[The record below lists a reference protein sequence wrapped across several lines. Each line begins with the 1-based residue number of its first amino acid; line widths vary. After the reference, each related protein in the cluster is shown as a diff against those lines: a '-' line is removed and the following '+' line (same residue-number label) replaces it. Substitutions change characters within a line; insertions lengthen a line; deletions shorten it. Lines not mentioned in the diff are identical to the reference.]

1 MGSSPG
7 ASTNTFPTI
16 PFICLQLLSFGKTQE
31 LNSSWVF
38 YCVNAINRI
47 TQEENFTLIK
57 IYDII
62 YLQSK
67 KGIDKQMLVIKNIL
81 MIVVRII
88 LFTISIGLCIE
99 FIGYGIERYYTDI
112 EPITFKTFI
121 SLYHTNTYRWSWK
134 YGDSH
139 LRYVAPKGG
148 SYDVAFKYFISCF
161 RFHIWRFMNKRR
173 KRKEQR
179 LKETAQI
186 LDCWQ
191 ADVNRHKAKSEKEIA
206 AAAKEL
212 IKQSSELTGLSEAT
226 LALINKVKEN
236 I

>member
-1 MGSSPG
+1 
-7 ASTNTFPTI
+7 
-16 PFICLQLLSFGKTQE
+16 
-31 LNSSWVF
+31 
-38 YCVNAINRI
+38 
-47 TQEENFTLIK
+47 
-57 IYDII
+57 
-62 YLQSK
+62 
-67 KGIDKQMLVIKNIL
+67 MLVIKNIFI
-81 MIVVRII
+81 IVAGII
-88 LFTISIGLCIE
+88 LFAIPTGLCIE
-99 FIGYGIERYYTDI
+99 FISYRIERHYSDI

-121 SLYHTNTYRWSWK
+121 NLYHVNKYRWTWK
-134 YGDSH
+134 TADSH
-139 LRYVAPKGG
+139 LRYQVPSYESPHGC
-148 SYDVAFKYFISCF
+148 YDVAFKYFISYF
-161 RFHIWRFMNKRR
+161 RFHIWRFTNKRR

-191 ADVNRHKAKSEKEIA
+191 ADVNRYKTKSEKELA